1 MWAFSFVVGVTS
13 ENNEGDARMH
23 DMHDLRW
30 IPIAV
35 GANRRLARSAMPD
48 APVIADTPR
57 RERRRLRRLAQRL
70 VAPRA
75 RRRTPR
81 FGKEEPCAT

>member
-1 MWAFSFVVGVTS
+1 LSFVVGVKS
-13 ENNEGDARMH
+13 ENDEGDARMH

-57 RERRRLRRLAQRL
+57 RERRLRRLAERL
-70 VAPRA
+70 VALRA